1 MPQLHLDEQMTDTT
15 ARKKPTKK
23 EKERLWLE
31 HFRKAYQGEFPAGV
45 VKYDENPDVLV
56 IDPARIVGIEI
67 TEFHLIDGGL
77 PQSEPQQAL
86 RRAGVVEEARRLY
99 LAEGGKDIEL
109 TFGFRYI
116 SADRRKKLPAEL
128 AAFAK
133 RIENN
138 VSEMIWLEAS
148 STPEEIAFA
157 WNAGVYQ
164 NTVWKVQQVNKGSL
178 TSKDKLVEIIRSKE
192 EKVKGYQKCD
202 AYWLLICV
210 NFSDPAQDQEIRI
223 DDPYVHSDVF
233 ERIFMFKS
241 VFNEI
246 VAVK

>member
-1 MPQLHLDEQMTDTT
+1 MITT
-15 ARKKPTKK
+15 VRRKPTKK
-23 EKERLWLE
+23 EKERHWLE
-31 HFRKAYQGEFPAGV
+31 HFRKAYRGDFPAGI
-45 VKYDENPDVLV
+45 VKYHENPDVLV
-56 IDPARIVGIEI
+56 IDPARTVGIEI

-99 LAEGGKDIEL
+99 LAGGGKDIEL
-109 TFGFRYI
+109 TLGFHYI
-116 SADRRKKLPAEL
+116 GADRRKKLPAEL
-128 AAFAK
+128 ATFAK

-138 VSEMIWLEAS
+138 VSETIWLEGNAA
-148 STPEEIAFA
+148 PEEIASA

-164 NTVWKVQQVNKGSL
+164 NAVWSVQQVYTGSL
-178 TSKDKLVEIIRSKE
+178 TSKDKLIEIIRGKE
-192 EKVKGYQKCD
+192 SKVKGYQKCD
-202 AYWLLICV
+202 AYWLLVCV
-210 NFSDPAQDQEIRI
+210 NFFDPAQDQEIRI

-246 VAVK
+246 VAVKG

>member
-1 MPQLHLDEQMTDTT
+1 MTATT
-15 ARKKPTKK
+15 AHRKPTKK

-31 HFRKAYQGEFPAGV
+31 HFRKEYPYQGDFPAGI
-45 VKYDENPDVLV
+45 VKYHENPDVLV
-56 IDPARIVGIEI
+56 IDSARTVGIEI
-67 TEFHLIDGGL
+67 TEFHLIDGSL

-99 LAEGGKDIEL
+99 LAEGGKDIGFS
-109 TFGFRYI
+109 FGFQYI

-133 RIENN
+133 RIEDN
-138 VSEMIWLEAS
+138 VSETIWLEGNAA
-148 STPEEIAFA
+148 PEEVTFA
-157 WNAGVYQ
+157 WNSGEYQ
-164 NTVWKVQQVNKGSL
+164 NAVWQAQQVHKGSL

-192 EKVKGYQKCD
+192 RKVKGYQKCD

-210 NFSDPAQDQEIRI
+210 SFFDRAQDQEIRI

-246 VAVK
+246 VAVKG

>member
-1 MPQLHLDEQMTDTT
+1 MTTT
-15 ARKKPTKK
+15 TEHKKPTKK
-23 EKERLWLE
+23 QKERHWLK
-31 HFRKAYQGEFPAGV
+31 HFRKAYKGEFPAGIV
-45 VKYDENPDVLV
+45 NYYENPDALV
-56 IDPARIVGIEI
+56 IDPARVVGIEI

-77 PQSEPQQAL
+77 PESEPQQAL
-86 RRAGVVEEARRLY
+86 RRAGVVEEAQRIY
-99 LAEGGKDIEL
+99 LAEGGKNIEL
-109 TFGFRYI
+109 RFRFRYI

-128 AAFAK
+128 AAFSK

-138 VSEMIWLEAS
+138 VSETIWLEES
-148 STPEEIAFA
+148 SAPEEIAFA

-164 NTVWKVQQVNKGSL
+164 NATWQAQQVNEGSL
-178 TSKDKLVEIIRSKE
+178 TSKDKLIEIIRSKE
-192 EKVKGYQKCD
+192 QKVKGYRKCD

-210 NFSDPAQDQEIRI
+210 NFFDPAQDQEIGI
-223 DDPYVHSDVF
+223 DDPYVHSDIF